1 MTDFNREEF
10 RELDRELSKVGT
22 SVTRLQV
29 QVLNLERLVE
39 DLVTKAEFAPVKLI
53 AYGLATGA
61 MSAVVMAIISQVVT
75 R

>member
-1 MTDFNREEF
+1 MTDFNKDDL
-10 RELDRELSKVGT
+10 RELDREVSKIGT

-29 QVLNLERLVE
+29 QVQNLERLVE

-61 MSAVVMAIISQVVT
+61 MSAVVMAIISKVVT
-75 R
+75 P

>member
-1 MTDFNREEF
+1 MTDFNRDDL
-10 RELDRELSKVGT
+10 RELDRDVSNIST

-29 QVLNLERLVE
+29 QVQNLERLVE

-61 MSAVVMAIISQVVT
+61 MSAVVMAIISKVIVP
-75 R
+75 

>member
-1 MTDFNREEF
+1 MTDFNREQL
-10 RELDRELSKVGT
+10 RDLDRELASVGT

-29 QVLNLERLVE
+29 QVHNLEALVK

-61 MSAVVMAIISQVVT
+61 MSAVVMAIISKVIVP
-75 R
+75 

>member
-1 MTDFNREEF
+1 MTDFNRDEL
-10 RELDRELSKVGT
+10 RELDREVSKIGT

-29 QVLNLERLVE
+29 QVQNLERLVE

-61 MSAVVMAIISQVVT
+61 MSAVVMAIISKVVT
-75 R
+75 P

>member
-1 MTDFNREEF
+1 MTDFNRDDL
-10 RELDRELSKVGT
+10 REMDREVSNIGT

-29 QVLNLERLVE
+29 QVQNLERLVE

-61 MSAVVMAIISQVVT
+61 MSAVVMAIISKVIVP
-75 R
+75 